1 MTQLNESFSNSVPL
15 RHVRSFGAFH
25 VYKRQANATAVYFL
39 QIGGQIKHTGS
50 KKYISER
57 FMNYVRSSIA
67 RNLRGKSL
75 EQLKE
80 MQA

>member
-50 KKYISER
+50 KKYISGR
-57 FMNYVRSSIA
+57 FMSYVRSSIA

>member
-1 MTQLNESFSNSVPL
+1 MTQLNESISNSVPL

-50 KKYISER
+50 KKYISGR
-57 FMNYVRSSIA
+57 FMSYVRSSIA

>member
-50 KKYISER
+50 KKYISGR
-57 FMNYVRSSIA
+57 FMSYVRSSIA
-67 RNLRGKSL
+67 MNLRGKSL

>member
-25 VYKRQANATAVYFL
+25 VYKRQANATSVYFL
-39 QIGGQIKHTGS
+39 QVGGQVKHTGS
-50 KKYISER
+50 KKYISAR
-57 FMNYVRSSIA
+57 FMSYVRSSIA
-67 RNLRGKSL
+67 MNLRGKSL

-80 MQA
+80 MHA

>member
-50 KKYISER
+50 KKYISGR
-57 FMNYVRSSIA
+57 FMSYVRSSIA
-67 RNLRGKSL
+67 MNLRGKSL
-75 EQLKE
+75 EQLEE

>member
-25 VYKRQANATAVYFL
+25 IYKRQANQTAVYFL

-67 RNLRGKSL
+67 MNLRGKSL